1 MWKISKI
8 DHSSTLSGWCSSK
21 CRTVVDFWEHHPEN
35 VELFYFLEWCSI
47 SCPATLKRT
56 QCSGRQQQCVQIH
69 RPAQWIRNIRNS
81 ARDAAEK
88 WLLNKDKEMDIRLG
102 MTASILDE
110 IFNDANLPIHYG
122 PLCLQIQTAL
132 EALLNEVKQS

>member
-1 MWKISKI
+1 MSDI
-8 DHSSTLSGWCSSK
+8 
-21 CRTVVDFWEHHPEN
+21 EN
-35 VELFYFLEWCSI
+35 RVQQIAQVLGQLED
-47 SCPATLKRT
+47 P
-56 QCSGRQQQCVQIH
+56 QV
-69 RPAQWIRNIRNS
+69 PRNISNS

-132 EALLNEVKQS
+132 EALLNEVRGS

>member
-1 MWKISKI
+1 MCIR
-8 DHSSTLSGWCSSK
+8 DRVLGQ
-21 CRTVVDFWEHHPEN
+21 
-35 VELFYFLEWCSI
+35 LED
-47 SCPATLKRT
+47 T
-56 QCSGRQQQCVQIH
+56 QV
-69 RPAQWIRNIRNS
+69 PRNIRNS
-81 ARDAAEK
+81 ARDATEK

-132 EALLNEVKQS
+132 EALLNEVKQT

>member
-1 MWKISKI
+1 MELLTPICRGPLGVPILESSISIYGDVLKHGSRLGLPLEAS
-8 DHSSTLSGWCSSK
+8 DVGYRESRSANCSS
-21 CRTVVDFWEHHPEN
+21 
-35 VELFYFLEWCSI
+35 S
-47 SCPATLKRT
+47 
-56 QCSGRQQQCVQIH
+56 
-69 RPAQWIRNIRNS
+69 IRNS
-81 ARDAAEK
+81 ARDAIEK

-132 EALLNEVKQS
+132 EALLNEVKQT

>member
-1 MWKISKI
+1 MSDIEPRVQQI
-8 DHSSTLSGWCSSK
+8 AQVIGQ
-21 CRTVVDFWEHHPEN
+21 
-35 VELFYFLEWCSI
+35 LED
-47 SCPATLKRT
+47 P
-56 QCSGRQQQCVQIH
+56 QV
-69 RPAQWIRNIRNS
+69 PRNIRNS
-81 ARDAAEK
+81 ARDAVQK

-132 EALLNEVKQS
+132 EALQNEVRDS